1 MYSRDGRT
9 DGWTGI
15 SELSLILR
23 PKISDFS
30 LNFSDLIIALTA
42 LLSLLSPGVSVI
54 WHPVAAVRFTS
65 RNQVFNIK
73 IDLPDCIA
81 VAVPVKL
88 KAWPPS
94 PLLLGMVVLFWA
106 W

>member
-1 MYSRDGRT
+1 MYGRHGRT

-30 LNFSDLIIALTA
+30 GFSLNFSDLIIALTA
-42 LLSLLSPGVSVI
+42 LLSLLSPSVSVV
-54 WHPVAAVRFTS
+54 WHPVAAVQFTS

-73 IDLPDCIA
+73 IDFPDCIA

-94 PLLLGMVVLFWA
+94 PLLLGMVVLF
-106 W
+106 